1 MMIVLIVLMVL
12 VAVCVGFACYEHS
25 DGTLAMLAGVAFLL
39 GVVFLAEMQSQTIEK
54 HTEQLN
60 ITDGFYE
67 TVEEYDEDVGINEFK
82 ISMYYAD
89 ALGVAPDEALEKLYG
104 IPADKADAIVNLYF
118 E

>member
-1 MMIVLIVLMVL
+1 MIVLIILMVL
-12 VAVCVGFACYEHS
+12 VAVCVGFVCFEHS
-25 DGTLAMLAGVAFLL
+25 DGTLAVLAWVSFLL
-39 GVVFLAEMQSQTIEK
+39 GLVFLAELQTQTIKK

-67 TVEEYDEDVGINEFK
+67 TVQEYDEDVGINEFK
-82 ISMYYAD
+82 VSMYYAD
-89 ALGVAPDEALEKLYG
+89 ALGVAPDEALEKLYD